1 MAVLIWPLLLYY
13 ERMQVEVDQS
23 GKVEQT
29 NKVTVLAFANGVE
42 RSILIS
48 ASQKRK
54 VLAVLK
60 KRRPQ
65 WSTRLTIV
73 YVFSVL
79 VYLLVKDHMEK
90 LSLIIIDKEYP
101 GHEAVIKNRILTL
114 CRRRGIVI
122 HKDQIVFANIG
133 KKSPAHKLAWKAYN
147 RLVDPDQVLSAHD
160 VLTEFGE

>member
-1 MAVLIWPLLLYY
+1 
-13 ERMQVEVDQS
+13 MQVEVDQS
-23 GKVEQT
+23 GRVDQT

-42 RSILIS
+42 RSILIP
-48 ASQKRK
+48 AIQKRK

-60 KRRPQ
+60 RRRPE
-65 WSTRLTIV
+65 WSRALVNV

-79 VYLLVKDHMEK
+79 VHLLVKDHIEK
-90 LSLIIIDKEYP
+90 LSPIIIDKEYP

-114 CRRRGIVI
+114 CRRRGIVV

-133 KKSPAHKLAWKAYN
+133 KKSPAHKLAWRVYN
-147 RLVDPDQVLSAHD
+147 RLVDPDQALSAHD